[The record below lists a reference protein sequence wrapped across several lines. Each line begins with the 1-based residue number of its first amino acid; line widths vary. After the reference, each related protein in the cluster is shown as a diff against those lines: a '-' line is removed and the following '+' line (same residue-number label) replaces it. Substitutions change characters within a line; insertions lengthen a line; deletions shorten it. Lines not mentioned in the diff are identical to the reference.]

1 METDGPVTKRLN
13 AKPKVVGTT
22 DLIVRNLPYTLEE
35 DGLRA
40 YFETF
45 GELSMVQLKKDLEG
59 KSRGFGFI
67 RYKNLEDQGRCFSER
82 HYIEGRSVE
91 VKLPQVF
98 IQKKKCARDFV
109 LICVIFSR
117 KNYCRV

>member
-98 IQKKKCARDFV
+98 IQKKVCT
-109 LICVIFSR
+109 
-117 KNYCRV
+117 